1 MPQLQR
7 YISKELT
14 HFVGRKLPEEVQY
27 LKLVEILKSRWLT
40 HPPHNP
46 NISGNLQ
53 VNTKAR
59 ISANEMYVPQVIC
72 FCDIPV
78 DDLSIHI
85 NKYSR
90 FGISFP
96 KSFLV
101 QRGANPV
108 FYIAKN
114 SVVPILSNSFKNL
127 KYSNATDIESL
138 FDTVSR
144 AEHFDR
150 IMKEYHDLFNLF
162 EELIQQRQSTPGV
175 SGDLKRLF
183 DLQRF
188 LDRHIFSFLKVF
200 DDAKSDESEE
210 NFYMEREWRMLGNLR
225 FGLDDVYR
233 IIVPKEYASRLREDV
248 PKYVGQITF
257 PT

>member
-14 HFVGRKLPEEVQY
+14 HFVGQKLPEEVQY

-40 HPPHNP
+40 HPPHSP

-90 FGISFP
+90 FGI
-96 KSFLV
+96 
-101 QRGANPV
+101 
-108 FYIAKN
+108 
-114 SVVPILSNSFKNL
+114 
-127 KYSNATDIESL
+127 
-138 FDTVSR
+138 
-144 AEHFDR
+144 
-150 IMKEYHDLFNLF
+150 
-162 EELIQQRQSTPGV
+162 
-175 SGDLKRLF
+175 
-183 DLQRF
+183 
-188 LDRHIFSFLKVF
+188 
-200 DDAKSDESEE
+200 
-210 NFYMEREWRMLGNLR
+210 
-225 FGLDDVYR
+225 
-233 IIVPKEYASRLREDV
+233 
-248 PKYVGQITF
+248 
-257 PT
+257 